1 MCSRLAVLWR
11 CSSGITKTVYVP
23 QRHLFIPSLTF
34 SYTSCTPSPEPLPH
48 LSSPLLQLRTRSLP
62 YPTCKLIHSSIS
74 SSCGCTL
81 PHCLFPSSS
90 STSSSLTTTTTPT
103 ASMSVS
109 SLRVLESPLSH
120 KDLFGVEHPLTK
132 QLKKRKRRKRDGQ
145 ASGGNLTC
153 GKTVAKSAGSTR
165 HKKKVSTGKSK
176 SCAVLGGK
184 SNTTCR
190 PKLTETG
197 SATART
203 GMTSSVA
210 CLSHPHH
217 TTSSSSTLA
226 QVELDSP
233 QSSRKPTHSLPMS
246 SSTAGHRESS
256 VASQCTRQG
265 GRVKVAWERG
275 KSGREGGRSRP
286 QQASTGT
293 TALKSATAI
302 RTGSIITSLS
312 KTSCTSTRLPYP
324 STLGK
329 SSLSDYGHSTFSQW
343 SRTGA
348 ASLNPPPQ
356 LRVPRRTF
364 ATAYRRC
371 GQGRGQLGV
380 EDIAHGLGCF
390 QYRSVIVMSGA
401 GISTPSGIP
410 DFR

>member
-11 CSSGITKTVYVP
+11 CSSGIAKTVYVP

-34 SYTSCTPSPEPLPH
+34 SCTSCTPSPEPLPH
-48 LSSPLLQLRTRSLP
+48 LCSSPLQLRTRSLP

-74 SSCGCTL
+74 SSCGHTL
-81 PHCLFPSSS
+81 PRCLFPSFS
-90 STSSSLTTTTTPT
+90 STSSSLTTTTITPT

-132 QLKKRKRRKRDGQ
+132 QLKKRKRRKRRDGQ
-145 ASGGNLTC
+145 ASDGNLTC

-197 SATART
+197 STTART

-210 CLSHPHH
+210 RLSHPHH

-233 QSSRKPTHSLPMS
+233 QSSRKPPHSLPMS
-246 SSTAGHRESS
+246 SSTAGRRESS
-256 VASQCTRQG
+256 VASQRTRQG
-265 GRVKVAWERG
+265 GRVKVA
-275 KSGREGGRSRP
+275 
-286 QQASTGT
+286 
-293 TALKSATAI
+293 
-302 RTGSIITSLS
+302 
-312 KTSCTSTRLPYP
+312 
-324 STLGK
+324 
-329 SSLSDYGHSTFSQW
+329 
-343 SRTGA
+343 
-348 ASLNPPPQ
+348 
-356 LRVPRRTF
+356 
-364 ATAYRRC
+364 
-371 GQGRGQLGV
+371 
-380 EDIAHGLGCF
+380 
-390 QYRSVIVMSGA
+390 
-401 GISTPSGIP
+401 
-410 DFR
+410 